1 MSDQKFT
8 DMRSVSFTKA
18 QGIALDNQAAKE
30 GRKAGNLIRLAV
42 CEYLQRVEALPVPLN
57 TSDIDDI
64 NEDEEEFSE
73 K

>member
-42 CEYLQRVEALPVPLN
+42 CEYLRRVDAYPVQLD
-57 TSDIDDI
+57 TSDIDDSSSDG
-64 NEDEEEFSE
+64 EDFSVE
-73 K
+73 